1 MLRKTTRK
9 LDADYAQEIAL
20 SALSFMAEDRD
31 RLVRFL
37 ELTGMIP
44 DELRTQAHS
53 PGLLGAV
60 LDHLLSDE
68 SLLLVFT
75 ASAGLSPEIVA
86 PAREML
92 RRAA

>member
-1 MLRKTTRK
+1 MFRKTTRK
-9 LDADYAQEIAL
+9 LDADYAQEIAV
-20 SALSFMAEDRD
+20 SALSFMVEDRD

-37 ELTGMIP
+37 ELSGMSP
-44 DELRTQAHS
+44 DELRAQAQA

-75 ASAGLSPEIVA
+75 ATAGLPPEIVA

-92 RRAA
+92 RRSA